1 MMNVFGRKLQDG
13 KDYMKLWPRRKELN
27 GLFPENRIMQV
38 TQFAEH
44 SMPALAVLTLLI
56 QYQFGADMF
65 WPTSVVMVVFML
77 SLPLQGL
84 FWLGNRANT
93 RLPPSLANWYHE
105 LFAKLQQIEEPDIDS
120 VNKPKYRDLA
130 LVLKRGFK
138 SLDKAFIKDS

>member
-13 KDYMKLWPRRKELN
+13 KAYMKMWPRRKELN

-65 WPTSVVMVVFML
+65 WPTTVVMVIFML

-84 FWLGNRANT
+84 YWLGNRANT
-93 RLPPSLANWYHE
+93 LLPPSLANWYHE
-105 LFAKLQQIEEPDIDS
+105 LFAKLQQIGEPDLDA

-130 LVLKRGFK
+130 FVLKRGFK
-138 SLDKAFIKDS
+138 SLDKAFIAD